1 MRGYAHR
8 PEATAESIDADGWFH
23 SGDVGIL
30 DEDGYLSIVDR
41 TKDMLL
47 YKGYNVFPREL
58 EEILFGV
65 PGVAGAAV
73 VGRPD
78 EEAGELPVAYVVR
91 KADDAGAALTAE
103 SVMAAVN
110 DKVTPYKR
118 LRDVVFI
125 DAIPVS
131 AAGKVLKREL
141 AAKEREKVGLTAR
154 RRLTRSGAAARAVGR
169 SVSSAGWST
178 GTSAPR
184 PSTPASTSPTTS
196 PRPSARSGA
205 GCCSPSSCSRSPSR
219 VIYADRDGY
228 RDGDS
233 VGLSLLDS
241 AYYATVTLSTTGY
254 GDITPITAGARL
266 VNILLITPLRITFLL
281 VLIGTTLEALTARSR
296 EEFRIRRWRSRV
308 RQHVIVCGYGTKG
321 RSAIRSLQALGT
333 PLDKIVVVDPDP
345 RAIDEA
351 NSLGLT
357 GIVGDA
363 GRTEVLRRASVER
376 ARAVIV
382 AANRDDAAVLIT
394 LTVRQLNPTVPI
406 TTSVRE
412 EENANLL
419 RQSGADTVITTS
431 ATSGRLLGLSTDAPR
446 VVAVVEDLVT
456 GGQGLD
462 LHQRTV
468 DLQRG
473 RTRPAVAARHRPVGH
488 PRRPDA
494 ALRRPA
500 DRRTPDRRRPRRRP

>member
-1 MRGYAHR
+1 MEREHVGVETEHTGVHIAH
-8 PEATAESIDADGWFH
+8 
-23 SGDVGIL
+23 
-30 DEDGYLSIVDR
+30 
-41 TKDMLL
+41 
-47 YKGYNVFPREL
+47 
-58 EEILFGV
+58 EEPSPV
-65 PGVAGAAV
+65 RQ
-73 VGRPD
+73 VGRRLLI
-78 EEAGELPVAYVVR
+78 ALVLLVITVA
-91 KADDAGAALTAE
+91 
-103 SVMAAVN
+103 
-110 DKVTPYKR
+110 
-118 LRDVVFI
+118 
-125 DAIPVS
+125 
-131 AAGKVLKREL
+131 
-141 AAKEREKVGLTAR
+141 
-154 RRLTRSGAAARAVGR
+154 
-169 SVSSAGWST
+169 
-178 GTSAPR
+178 
-184 PSTPASTSPTTS
+184 
-196 PRPSARSGA
+196 
-205 GCCSPSSCSRSPSR
+205 

-241 AYYATVTLSTTGY
+241 VYYATVTLSTTGY
-254 GDITPITAGARL
+254 GDITPITPAARL

-333 PLDKIVVVDPDP
+333 PLDRIVVVDPES
-345 RAIDEA
+345 RAIEEA

-363 GRTEVLRRASVER
+363 SRTEVLRRASIER

-382 AANRDDAAVLIT
+382 AANRDDASVLIT

-431 ATSGRLLGLSTDAPR
+431 ATSGRLLGLSTDAPK

-468 DLQRG
+468 ASSEVGLGPRSLRDIVLSVTRGG
-473 RTRPAVAARHRPVGH
+473 RT
-488 PRRPDA
+488 
-494 ALRRPA
+494 LRFDDPLIGELETGDVLVVVRSH
-500 DRRTPDRRRPRRRP
+500 

>member
-1 MRGYAHR
+1 VEQERVGVETEHTGVRLAHEEETPVR
-8 PEATAESIDADGWFH
+8 QVWRRVLFA
-23 SGDVGIL
+23 
-30 DEDGYLSIVDR
+30 
-41 TKDMLL
+41 LL
-47 YKGYNVFPREL
+47 L
-58 EEILFGV
+58 L
-65 PGVAGAAV
+65 
-73 VGRPD
+73 
-78 EEAGELPVAYVVR
+78 
-91 KADDAGAALTAE
+91 ALTVA
-103 SVMAAVN
+103 
-110 DKVTPYKR
+110 
-118 LRDVVFI
+118 
-125 DAIPVS
+125 
-131 AAGKVLKREL
+131 
-141 AAKEREKVGLTAR
+141 
-154 RRLTRSGAAARAVGR
+154 
-169 SVSSAGWST
+169 
-178 GTSAPR
+178 
-184 PSTPASTSPTTS
+184 
-196 PRPSARSGA
+196 
-205 GCCSPSSCSRSPSR
+205 

-228 RDGDS
+228 RDGDR

-241 AYYATVTLSTTGY
+241 IYYATVTLSTTGY
-254 GDITPITAGARL
+254 GDITPITPGARL

-333 PLDKIVVVDPDP
+333 PLDKIVVVDPEP

-394 LTVRQLNPTVPI
+394 LTVRQLNPGVPI

-419 RQSGADTVITTS
+419 RQSGANTVITTS

-468 DLQRG
+468 TSSEVGLGPRSLRDIVLSVTRGG
-473 RTRPAVAARHRPVGH
+473 RT
-488 PRRPDA
+488 
-494 ALRRPA
+494 LRYDDPLIGELQAGDVLVVVRSH
-500 DRRTPDRRRPRRRP
+500 T

>member
-1 MRGYAHR
+1 VCR
-8 PEATAESIDADGWFH
+8 PAS
-23 SGDVGIL
+23 
-30 DEDGYLSIVDR
+30 
-41 TKDMLL
+41 
-47 YKGYNVFPREL
+47 
-58 EEILFGV
+58 
-65 PGVAGAAV
+65 
-73 VGRPD
+73 
-78 EEAGELPVAYVVR
+78 
-91 KADDAGAALTAE
+91 
-103 SVMAAVN
+103 
-110 DKVTPYKR
+110 
-118 LRDVVFI
+118 
-125 DAIPVS
+125 AIPVS
-131 AAGKVLKREL
+131 AAGTVLEREP
-141 AAKEREKVGLTAR
+141 ATKERKRVGD
-154 RRLTRSGAAARAVGR
+154 RLPAP
-169 SVSSAGWST
+169 
-178 GTSAPR
+178 PR
-184 PSTPASTSPTTS
+184 PSGSHDPNGCGGAHRRLPLTTVPRVESGHVGPETEHTGVRLAHQEESPVRQVWRRVVIGFAVLLFTV
-196 PRPSARSGA
+196 G
-205 GCCSPSSCSRSPSR
+205 
-219 VIYADRDGY
+219 VIYLDRDGY
-228 RDGDS
+228 RDGDE

-241 AYYATVTLSTTGY
+241 FYYATVTLSTTGY
-254 GDITPITAGARL
+254 GDITPITPGARL

-296 EEFRIRRWRSRV
+296 EEFQIRRWRSRV

-333 PLDKIVVVDPDP
+333 PLDRIVVVDTEP

-394 LTVRQLNPTVPI
+394 LTVRQLNPSVPI

-419 RQSGADTVITTS
+419 RQSGANTVITTS

-468 DLQRG
+468 TSSEVGLDPRQLRDIVLSVTRG
-473 RTRPAVAARHRPVGH
+473 GR
-488 PRRPDA
+488 
-494 ALRRPA
+494 ALRFDEPLIGTLQPEDILVVVRSHH
-500 DRRTPDRRRPRRRP
+500 

>member
-1 MRGYAHR
+1 MERTGPETEHTGVRLAH
-8 PEATAESIDADGWFH
+8 EEESPVRQVWRRVVFA
-23 SGDVGIL
+23 L
-30 DEDGYLSIVDR
+30 A
-41 TKDMLL
+41 LL
-47 YKGYNVFPREL
+47 
-58 EEILFGV
+58 
-65 PGVAGAAV
+65 
-73 VGRPD
+73 
-78 EEAGELPVAYVVR
+78 
-91 KADDAGAALTAE
+91 ALT
-103 SVMAAVN
+103 
-110 DKVTPYKR
+110 
-118 LRDVVFI
+118 
-125 DAIPVS
+125 
-131 AAGKVLKREL
+131 
-141 AAKEREKVGLTAR
+141 VG
-154 RRLTRSGAAARAVGR
+154 
-169 SVSSAGWST
+169 
-178 GTSAPR
+178 
-184 PSTPASTSPTTS
+184 
-196 PRPSARSGA
+196 
-205 GCCSPSSCSRSPSR
+205 
-219 VIYADRDGY
+219 VIYLDRDGY
-228 RDGDS
+228 RDGDD
-233 VGLSLLDS
+233 VGLTLLDS
-241 AYYATVTLSTTGY
+241 VYYATVTLSTTGY
-254 GDITPITAGARL
+254 GDITPITPGARL

-296 EEFRIRRWRSRV
+296 EEFQIRRWRSRV

-321 RSAIRSLQALGT
+321 RSAIRSLQALGV
-333 PLDKIVVVDPDP
+333 PLDKVVVVDTEP

-468 DLQRG
+468 GASDVGLSPRQLNDIVLSVTRGG
-473 RTRPAVAARHRPVGH
+473 RT
-488 PRRPDA
+488 
-494 ALRRPA
+494 LRFDDPLIGTLQPGDELVVVRSHH
-500 DRRTPDRRRPRRRP
+500 